1 MNKKIIVFGILAI
14 VVVAAF
20 VFFYSSQKVTPP
32 ITPTTAPATTAQTT
46 VPANPITSQ
55 ASLVESQAYDAI
67 DQELSSATQGISGSD
82 VQNAM
87 TS

>member
-20 VFFYSSQKVTPP
+20 VFFFNTKQVTPP
-32 ITPTTAPATTAQTT
+32 ITPTTAPPTPTTSPAQTT
-46 VPANPITSQ
+46 TPTPTTSPDD
-55 ASLVESQAYDAI
+55 QAYAAI
-67 DQELSSATQGISGSD
+67 DQELGSAVQGISASD
-82 VQNAM
+82 VRNAM